1 MGRPTADSQENS
13 TALDPMKQMVPG
25 RSRFSRPSGTMTERL
40 FPWTL
45 GSVIAL
51 AVAVL
56 LVAEFLHIP
65 YYELSPGPTAP
76 VSELISVPAS
86 HRHTVHGSLLLVT
99 VYQTPLTTVGY
110 LRAQVSSNVQVYSA
124 AQILGGLPA
133 SQLVAQDEAEMAQSQ
148 QSAEVAALR
157 RLGYSVPEH
166 GTGVLVAYVLS
177 HTPAAHALQVGDTI
191 LSIDGKATPTDNQ
204 LVGFL
209 ALDHPGQSVSL
220 SVQNPKEQDRTVSLT
235 LAKRP
240 GSAPGGFLGIEPLT
254 RDDHFDYPIKISIN
268 AAGIGGPSAGLSF
281 TLGIIDALTGGNLT
295 GGHVMAA
302 TGTIDASGNVGDVGG
317 VAEKTVAV
325 AQAGATLFLVPPQ
338 EYATARAHSGSHL
351 KVVAVST
358 LQQALSAIGA
368 NGGDLRDIPPSAPV
382 VR

>member
-1 MGRPTADSQENS
+1 
-13 TALDPMKQMVPG
+13 
-25 RSRFSRPSGTMTERL
+25 MTERL

-45 GSVIAL
+45 GSLIAL
-51 AVAVL
+51 AVAVV

-65 YYELSPGPTAP
+65 YYALSPGPTAP

-86 HRHTVHGSLLLVT
+86 HRHPVHGSLLLVT

-110 LRAQVSSNVQVYSA
+110 LRAQVSSNVAVYSA

-133 SQLVAQDEAEMAQSQ
+133 SQLVAQDEAEMSESQ

-166 GTGVLVAYVLS
+166 GTGVLVAYILS
-177 HTPAAHALQVGDTI
+177 HTPAAKALQVGDTI
-191 LSIDGKATPTDNQ
+191 LSIDGQATPTDNQ
-204 LVGFL
+204 LVAFL
-209 ALDHPGQSVSL
+209 AQYHPGQSVNL
-220 SVQNPKEQDRTVSLT
+220 SVQNAKGQDRTVSVT

-240 GSAPGGFLGIEPLT
+240 SSPSEGFLGIEPLT

-295 GGHVMAA
+295 GRHVMAA
-302 TGTIDASGNVGDVGG
+302 TGTIDVDGNVGDVGG
-317 VAEKTVAV
+317 VAEKTVSV
-325 AQAGATLFLVPPQ
+325 ARAGATLFLVPPQ
-338 EYATARAHSGSHL
+338 EFATARAHAGPHL

-358 LQQALSAIGA
+358 LQQALTAIGA
-368 NGGDLRDIPPSAPV
+368 NGGDLRDIPPPPAAF
-382 VR
+382 R

>member
-1 MGRPTADSQENS
+1 MN
-13 TALDPMKQMVPG
+13 
-25 RSRFSRPSGTMTERL
+25 ERL

-51 AVAVL
+51 AVAVI

-86 HRHTVHGSLLLVT
+86 HRHPVHGSLLLVT
-99 VYQTPLTTVGY
+99 VYQTHLTTVGY

-124 AQILGGLPA
+124 AEILGGLPA
-133 SQLVAQDEAEMAQSQ
+133 SQLVAQDEAEMTQSQ

-166 GTGVLVAYVLS
+166 GTGVLVAYILNN
-177 HTPAAHALQVGDTI
+177 TPAAHVLQVGDTI
-191 LSIDGKATPTDNQ
+191 LSIDGRATPTDSQ
-204 LVGFL
+204 LVAIL
-209 ALDHPGQSVSL
+209 AQDHPGQAVTL
-220 SVQNPKEQDRTVSLT
+220 SVQNSKGKDRTVSLT
-235 LAKRP
+235 LARRP
-240 GSAPGGFLGIEPLT
+240 GSPSEGFLGIGSLT
-254 RDDHFDYPIKISIN
+254 RDDHFDFPIKISIN

-281 TLGIIDALTGGNLT
+281 TLGIIDVLTGGNLT
-295 GGHVMAA
+295 GRHVMAA
-302 TGTIDASGNVGDVGG
+302 TGTIDSNGNVGDVGG

-325 AQAGATLFLVPPQ
+325 SRAGATLFMVPPQ
-338 EYATARAHSGSHL
+338 EYATARAHAGPRL

-358 LQQALSAIGA
+358 LQQALTLIGA
-368 NGGDLRDIPPSAPV
+368 NGGDLRDIPPPPPAF
-382 VR
+382 R